1 MLNRRRF
8 VAAAV
13 AAAFAGGA
21 SLVAFPAPVESLRAS
36 GDASAAADQTP
47 AQRELRQRYAYISV
61 LGQNDVPIKDL
72 KLGEVTVREDD
83 RAREVLAV
91 DPAPPADY
99 IALLVDDSAAAEDAI
114 QELRI
119 ALLDLSR
126 YLAALP
132 APPRVGLTTFGE
144 RPNQRVQY
152 TTGPAAL
159 QAGIG
164 KLFGIKGAGAY
175 FLEAVIEVSRDFRKH
190 KAERPAI
197 VAFVDDDGVE
207 FSSAARNDVAREL
220 KAAGATLWVI
230 SLQKATPNVHNREW
244 QERSAVMHEISKDS
258 GGTSKVAIS
267 NLAIGSAYTWMT
279 SLLTTQ
285 HRITYSRPESLI
297 PPTKLSVEV
306 KRPNVKVL
314 ARRWTGQ

>member
-1 MLNRRRF
+1 MSIRRRS
-8 VAAAV
+8 AAV
-13 AAAFAGGA
+13 VLAALTGGA
-21 SLVAFPAPVESLRAS
+21 SVLAVSSSPAAP
-36 GDASAAADQTP
+36 ADQTP
-47 AQRELRQRYAYISV
+47 AQREMRQRHVYVNV
-61 LGQNDVPIKDL
+61 LGPNDVPVKDL
-72 KLGEVTVREDD
+72 KVGEVVVREDD
-83 RAREVLAV
+83 RAREVLEV
-91 DPAPPADY
+91 GPAPPADL

-114 QELRI
+114 QELRL
-119 ALLDLSR
+119 ALLDLTR
-126 YLAALP
+126 YLFALP
-132 APPRVGLTTFGE
+132 APPQIGLTTFGE

-152 TTGPAAL
+152 TKSPAAL

-164 KLFGIKGAGAY
+164 KLFGIQGAGAY
-175 FLEAVIEVSRDFRKH
+175 FMEGVIEVAREFRRR

-220 KAAGATLWVI
+220 KAARATLWVI

-244 QERSAVMHEISKDS
+244 QERAAVMHEISKDS

-267 NLAIGSAYTWMT
+267 NLAIGSAFTWMS

-285 HRITYSRPESLI
+285 QRVVYSRPESLI

-306 KRPNVKVL
+306 KRPNVRVL
-314 ARRWTGQ
+314 ATRWASQ